1 MERPRQIQVCI
12 SVIHVYNNYTQYA
25 CVYATLF
32 SSFYISFSRSFSS
45 VVRRTI
51 MQYMCSFLTTK
62 RGA

>member
-1 MERPRQIQVCI
+1 MLHGKTEADTGMYKC
-12 SVIHVYNNYTQYA
+12 YTRVH
-25 CVYATLF
+25 VYATLS

-51 MQYMCSFLTTK
+51 MQYMCSFWTTK